1 MKLEI
6 TDIKRTTEKAI
17 LVEILDMETLKKS
30 EIWLPKSQ
38 IEFYHTY
45 AGVQDVNSAYNR
57 SEILAVEITSWIA
70 KQKGLVN

>member
-6 TDIKRTTEKAI
+6 TDIKKQTEKAI
-17 LVEILDMETLKKS
+17 LVETLDMDTLKKS

-38 IEFYHTY
+38 IEFYHTF
-45 AGVQDVNSAYNR
+45 AGVQDVNSSYNR
-57 SEILAVEITSWIA
+57 SEILAVEISEWIA

>member
-38 IEFYHTY
+38 IEFYHTF
-45 AGVQDVNSAYNR
+45 AGVQDVNSNYNR
-57 SEILAVEITSWIA
+57 SEILAVEITDWIA